1 MSEENKFDF
10 DSSEEREPQS
20 HQSET
25 HLMTATLY
33 LQISWGHLE

>member
-20 HQSET
+20 HQSESIN
-25 HLMTATLY
+25 LSRKKL
-33 LQISWGHLE
+33 LIRFEEV